1 MDNKIC
7 PECGTENEPQYPYF
21 KNCGI
26 NLNAEAASPVT
37 AEPQEQPHA
46 DNRNQQSGYGYNYNP
61 YGAYN
66 GGSIE
71 GVPNEEVELF
81 VGKKSYSI
89 MPKFI
94 KMEITRSKTS
104 WCWPPAILGFFFGPL
119 GAALWFFYRKMY
131 KPAAILAAIGAVV
144 DIIYAVL
151 TMNYVDTYSEAL
163 FNSLDTATLA
173 DIIEAFG
180 NMATSV
186 PYILATALNN
196 IATVATFV
204 LTGLFGFSLYKNHC
218 ISKIK
223 GFKLYNA
230 DPMYYRLGLTS
241 LGGTSGGMLTL
252 GIVIMLASSS
262 ISEFVTSIIS
272 LMF

>member
-1 MDNKIC
+1 
-7 PECGTENEPQYPYF
+7 
-21 KNCGI
+21 
-26 NLNAEAASPVT
+26 
-37 AEPQEQPHA
+37 
-46 DNRNQQSGYGYNYNP
+46 
-61 YGAYN
+61 
-66 GGSIE
+66 
-71 GVPNEEVELF
+71 
-81 VGKKSYSI
+81 
-89 MPKFI
+89 
-94 KMEITRSKTS
+94 
-104 WCWPPAILGFFFGPL
+104 
-119 GAALWFFYRKMY
+119 MY